1 VNKHNGL
8 HISTNVCIIDKIIWL
23 FILKNGGFY
32 HWYLFKVY
40 IFFNLT
46 YKNIDKL
53 NTVPSCF
60 QEGISQYFKLS
71 VNTYMYI
78 LICSLDRMRTY
89 PNGQRAKECSHC
101 DLYCVGYITIYVRL
115 LSVKT

>member
-1 VNKHNGL
+1 M
-8 HISTNVCIIDKIIWL
+8 STTVCIIDKIIWL
-23 FILKNGGFY
+23 YTLINGGFY

-46 YKNIDKL
+46 YTNIDKL
-53 NTVPSCF
+53 NIAPSCF
-60 QEGISQYFKLS
+60 LEGISQYFKLS
-71 VNTYMYI
+71 VN
-78 LICSLDRMRTY
+78 ICIFLLSSLGRMRIY

-101 DLYCVGYITIYVRL
+101 DSYCLGYITIYVRL